1 MPAPLVTTVDLID
14 TDLRTETDEQLDNG
28 PCAHIVRTKRGVTA
42 TAAVLEARINGTALT
57 ALCGHVFVPQRD
69 PQKLPICAPCKE
81 IYEIMRMANKDLHET
96 PQS

>member
-1 MPAPLVTTVDLID
+1 MAAPLITTVE
-14 TDLRTETDEQLDNG
+14 RTETGVHTDDDDELDSG

-69 PQKLPICAPCKE
+69 PQKLPICVPCKE
-81 IYEIMRMANKDLHET
+81 IYELMRIANKDLHET